1 LFRKLIARNLLIS
14 IFEEDSVATIA
25 ALGHVVRET
34 RNNHAGE
41 ALHAGKPV
49 TNPGELLCCHQI
61 SFFAFRRLRR
71 SCRRQAIMSI
81 STTVSK
87 IAQTLTITR
96 SYCFGM
102 DRNLYDSLE
111 AIANLL
117 YLVRSSLHDPIAAS
131 RYAVLAEEK
140 IGKIRFLL
148 NDVIP
153 RPDFGDNL
161 PFS

>member
-1 LFRKLIARNLLIS
+1 
-14 IFEEDSVATIA
+14 
-25 ALGHVVRET
+25 
-34 RNNHAGE
+34 
-41 ALHAGKPV
+41 
-49 TNPGELLCCHQI
+49 
-61 SFFAFRRLRR
+61 
-71 SCRRQAIMSI
+71 MSI

-96 SYCFGM
+96 SYRFGM
-102 DRNLYDSLE
+102 DRDLYDSLG

-117 YLVRSSLHDPIAAS
+117 YLVKSSLHDPIAAS
-131 RYAVLAEEK
+131 KYAGLAEEK

-148 NDVIP
+148 NDVIR

>member
-1 LFRKLIARNLLIS
+1 
-14 IFEEDSVATIA
+14 
-25 ALGHVVRET
+25 
-34 RNNHAGE
+34 
-41 ALHAGKPV
+41 
-49 TNPGELLCCHQI
+49 
-61 SFFAFRRLRR
+61 
-71 SCRRQAIMSI
+71 
-81 STTVSK
+81 
-87 IAQTLTITR
+87 
-96 SYCFGM
+96 M